1 MREMI
6 QNDELRANQVLANLS
21 KSVLDEV
28 ARRLRRE
35 TIAPWQLF
43 RDEGAPIERVHFPTD
58 SIISVVSLSAE
69 GSIAEAY
76 AVGRDGLAGV
86 ELALG
91 QDRTIHRTMCQVPG
105 VAYAMSAADF
115 LELVA
120 SHAELKDQIDRY
132 LHCLLALTGRSA
144 ACNMLHDVPERC
156 ARWLLT
162 TRDRVGRNSFTLT
175 QEILAT
181 MLGVH
186 RPAVTLAAGAL
197 QKAGLITYTRGQIT
211 LLDADRLRE
220 ASCECYGVLAD
231 EFRRVLG
238 GP

>member
-1 MREMI
+1 MI
-6 QNDELRANQVLANLS
+6 VDNAELRMNQVLGNLS
-21 KSVLDEV
+21 EAVFDDV
-28 ARRLRRE
+28 ARRLTRE
-35 TIAPWQLF
+35 VITPWQLF
-43 RDEGAPIERVHFPTD
+43 RDEGAPISRVHFPVD
-58 SIISVVSLSAE
+58 SVISIVSLSEE

-76 AVGRDGLAGV
+76 AVGRDGMAGV

-91 QDRTIHRTMCQVPG
+91 QDGTIHRTMCQVPG
-105 VAYAMSAADF
+105 VAYSMSAADF
-115 LELVA
+115 LGLIAAHTEFEHQVDL
-120 SHAELKDQIDRY
+120 Y
-132 LHCLLALTGRSA
+132 LHCMIALLGRSGS
-144 ACNMLHDVPERC
+144 CNLMHDVPERC

-162 TRDRVGRNSFTLT
+162 TRDRVGGDQFTLT

-197 QKAGLITYTRGQIT
+197 QKAGLIRYSRGQIAI
-211 LLDADRLRE
+211 LEPDALQA
-220 ASCECYGVLAD
+220 ASCECYGIVAD